1 LFWGAGVDVGGLKIK
16 FLKSVTKSNK
26 NRYIIINTLPGKSLI
41 KIENHP
47 PEKNKTPTTPINTN
61 ILKVLQKNKIF

>member
-1 LFWGAGVDVGGLKIK
+1 LFWGAGVYVGGLKIK

-26 NRYIIINTLPGKSLI
+26 NRYIIINTLTGKSLI

-47 PEKNKTPTTPINTN
+47 PEKKQNPHNPHKY
-61 ILKVLQKNKIF
+61 